1 MKMKKKRVLIAI
13 GAAVLA
19 LIGILSVASFQRGQN
34 ERDEPLDNE
43 PLENETNQDPPTD
56 GDLDINIPPISESKE
71 VEKEKPDLDV
81 STMERPTAPGVSDV
95 TVEYDTKESPGDSDA
110 E

>member
-1 MKMKKKRVLIAI
+1 MKKKKVLIAI

-19 LIGILSVASFQRGQN
+19 LIGILSVVLFQRGQN
-34 ERDEPLDNE
+34 EGDEPLDNE
-43 PLENETNQDPPTD
+43 PTQHPTD
-56 GDLDINIPPISESKE
+56 DGDIDIPVPPISESTDNE
-71 VEKEKPDLDV
+71 TEKPDLDV